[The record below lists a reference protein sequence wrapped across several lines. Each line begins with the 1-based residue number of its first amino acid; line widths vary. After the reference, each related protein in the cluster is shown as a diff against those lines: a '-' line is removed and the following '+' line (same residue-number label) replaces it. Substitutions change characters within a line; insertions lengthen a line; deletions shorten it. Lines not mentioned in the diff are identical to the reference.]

1 MLPPPPNSTSP
12 TMTYRKDIDGLR
24 AIAVLS
30 VIFFHLNPSWASGG
44 FIGVDIFFVI
54 SGYLITN
61 QIRKDLAVNKF
72 TLKKFY
78 LRRIR
83 RIVPPL
89 LAMLITTSCL
99 AWLIL
104 EPEDIRSFVYSLIV
118 QPFSLQNLVFL
129 SEGDYFRG
137 AETKVLLHTW
147 SLAVEEQFYL
157 FWPILLLIS
166 KRLAFKPFLA
176 IVFAVVL
183 GSFYLSATI
192 TITQPQ
198 AAFFLIFTRA
208 WELGLGGIAAIL
220 CERGSEKIKLNP
232 RLNEVLVGLS
242 ILALV
247 GAVFYLDS
255 SIPFPGTAAM
265 IPVFVAFV
273 IVLFEVSPTSPVRI
287 LLASRFLVWVGLI
300 SYPMYLWHWPL
311 LVFMN
316 HLHIK
321 STETIPFLFFWVA
334 TFGLASVSYQLLEKP
349 IRQKRW
355 LASTSRLLTVV
366 LMCFALLITFGI
378 HIVATD
384 GAAYRFE
391 AKSRAF
397 LTARIQSYTKRCDV
411 SALLADLHSPICSH
425 REESSDK
432 QRLLLWGNSHAS
444 MFIPMLKQLASQ
456 NMTSFY
462 INTKNS
468 RPLVENSADNKDE
481 HREIMLKI
489 KEKSI
494 TDVVFASTWNGLD
507 NSILEQQFTNTVGE
521 LSSQNIR
528 VWLVVDIPGGDA
540 LDPITAF
547 TKDRNNPQV
556 GSILLSTFN
565 ANSRLSELSIFK
577 RIVEK
582 YPNVHI
588 IDPTKVFCDSIQCWG
603 GRKNEVWYRDA
614 THLNNAGA
622 QAVSDLFAPAFQ

>member
-507 NSILEQQFTNTVGE
+507 NPILEQQFTNTVGE

>member
-1 MLPPPPNSTSP
+1 MLPPPANSTSP

-30 VIFFHLNPSWASGG
+30 VIFFHLNPSLASGG

-54 SGYLITN
+54 SGFLITT
-61 QIRKDLAVNKF
+61 QIRKDIAENIFSVKN
-72 TLKKFY
+72 FY
-78 LRRIR
+78 FRRIR

-89 LAMLITTSCL
+89 LAMLMATSCM

-137 AETKVLLHTW
+137 GETKVLLHTW

-176 IVFAVVL
+176 IVFTVVL
-183 GSFYLSATI
+183 GSFYLSATM
-192 TITQPQ
+192 TVTQPQ

-208 WELGLGGIAAIL
+208 WELGLGGIAALL
-220 CERGSEKIKLNP
+220 CERGSERIKLNP
-232 RLNEVLVGLS
+232 TLNEVLVGLS
-242 ILALV
+242 ILALA

-265 IPVFVAFV
+265 IPVFIAFV

-287 LLASRFLVWVGLI
+287 FLASRMLVWIGLI
-300 SYPMYLWHWPL
+300 SYPMYLWHWPV

-316 HLHIK
+316 HLDIK
-321 STETIPFLFFWVA
+321 STEAVPFLCFWVA
-334 TFGLASVSYQLLEKP
+334 TIGLASASYQLLEKP
-349 IRQKRW
+349 IRQKKW
-355 LASTSRLLTVV
+355 LASPTRLLTVV
-366 LMCFALLITFGI
+366 LICFTLLIAFGI

-391 AKSRAF
+391 AKARAF

-411 SALLADLHSPICSH
+411 SALLADLHSPICAH

-432 QRLLLWGNSHAS
+432 KRLLLWGNSHAS

-456 NMTSFY
+456 NMTSLY
-462 INTKNS
+462 VNTKNS
-468 RPLVENSADNKDE
+468 RPLVENSAGNEDE
-481 HREIMLKI
+481 YREIMLKI

-494 TDVVFASTWNGLD
+494 TDVVFASSWNGLD
-507 NSILEQQFTNTVGE
+507 SAILEQQFTNTVGE

-540 LDPITAF
+540 LNPITAF
-547 TKDRNNPQV
+547 NKDRNNPQV
-556 GSILLSTFN
+556 DSILLSTYN
-565 ANSRLSELSIFK
+565 TNSRLSELSIFK

-582 YPNVHI
+582 YPNVQI
-588 IDPTKVFCDSIQCWG
+588 IDPSKVFCDSIKCWG
-603 GRKNEVWYRDA
+603 GRGNEVWYRDA
-614 THLNNAGA
+614 THLNNAGTY
-622 QAVSDLFAPAFQ
+622 AVSDLFAPAFQ

>member
-61 QIRKDLAVNKF
+61 QIRKDLAENKF

-89 LAMLITTSCL
+89 LAMLITTSCF
-99 AWLIL
+99 AWLML

-183 GSFYLSATI
+183 SSFYLSATI

-242 ILALV
+242 ILALL

-300 SYPMYLWHWPL
+300 SYPMYLWHWPV

-391 AKSRAF
+391 AKARAF

-468 RPLVENSADNKDE
+468 RPLVENSAGNKDE

>member
-61 QIRKDLAVNKF
+61 QIRKDLAENKF

-78 LRRIR
+78 FRRIR

-89 LAMLITTSCL
+89 LAMLITTSCF

-242 ILALV
+242 ILALL

-300 SYPMYLWHWPL
+300 SYPMYLWHWPV

-321 STETIPFLFFWVA
+321 STETMPFLFFWVA

-391 AKSRAF
+391 AKARAF

-425 REESSDK
+425 REELSDK

-468 RPLVENSADNKDE
+468 RPLVENSAGNKDE

-521 LSSQNIR
+521 LSSQNVR